1 MKQSNLKYSCLI
13 AVLYFGMN
21 VNAQTTPK
29 DTTAKEQKIE
39 EVVLIGYG
47 SQKKENV
54 TGSIGMVS
62 AKDLA
67 DKPNANP
74 ISSIQGRLAGVNIT
88 NTGTPGASP
97 RVDIRGVGSL
107 TGNTVFIVDGMI
119 TTDISYLNSQ
129 DIESMS
135 VLKDPSSLAIFG
147 AQAANGA
154 IIIKTKTG
162 KGKPVFNVNSYIGIK
177 KVTNIPKM
185 VNSDQYIQLYNEKLL
200 NDNNGDPTGS
210 ISRANFP
217 ADTNWYNEIFRT
229 SIINAND
236 FSATGSLGKLNYYGS
251 IGYLQ
256 DEGNLAAGQ
265 GINSGS
271 GFNRFNTKLNLS
283 YKITDNITIGDNF
296 SFSKMRTDVA
306 QNPLLDAYN
315 APPIF
320 SVMNGSTG
328 NYQFF
333 NGYSIPN
340 PRAKLDLYRSQVRQE
355 RLLNNIWGEL
365 KFLKDFTFRISYS
378 SDNYNPSQYEYTPTL
393 TYFPVDSQVKST
405 LITRNFRNSNYV
417 WDNTI
422 NWKKKFGNHNFDVLA
437 GFSRTRTT
445 LSQDY
450 WSARSVN
457 YDGTNGSLNI
467 ANGTDIV
474 HVEGIDRDDAVV
486 SGVFQ
491 DQQRIESF
499 FGRLNY
505 DYKGK
510 YLLNA
515 SLRRDAS
522 SQISVDR
529 ARTFPAVS
537 VGWVISKEDFMSE
550 QNVFNLLKL
559 RASYGELGNPNV
571 QRKFNANT
579 TIIGGGAYFGN
590 SGYPAQTIDKFVNP
604 NIGWETTVGKDVGLE
619 MALFNNKLKIDA
631 AYYDKDSKDVVYA
644 ITQGTVSGASNW
656 KDFYTNAYSFNNRG
670 FEVSV
675 NYNTK
680 LSDNVTFGIYGN
692 FTSLK
697 NEITSVYGG
706 SYLETGASLFGNSIV
721 RLQTGQAVGSY
732 YGYQVA
738 GVFQTDAEAVASG
751 QPGAKAGWF
760 KFADQDGN
768 GTIDTRDKTFLGSP
782 IPKGTYGF
790 GVNFNIYDF
799 DIAVDFQGV
808 FGNKIYNYNR
818 EQRFGNETWDLDMYN
833 NRWHGAGTSNTNAM
847 ITSNQSIILPN
858 SFYVEDGSYIRLR
871 NVQIGYNLP
880 KAFAKALSI
889 TKLRLYVS
897 AQNPWTSFKYHGF
910 SPEITNTD
918 RVQMGI
924 DNNIYPISAI
934 YTMGMNLT
942 F

>member
-13 AVLYFGMN
+13 AALYFGMN

-47 SQKKENV
+47 AQKKENV

-62 AKDLA
+62 AKDLS

-74 ISSIQGRLAGVNIT
+74 VSSIQGKLAGVNIT
-88 NTGTPGASP
+88 NTGTPGGSP

-119 TTDISYLNSQ
+119 TTDISFLNPQ

-154 IIIKTKTG
+154 VIIKTKTG
-162 KGKPVFNVNSYIGIK
+162 KGKPVFSVNSYLGIK

-185 VNSDQYIQLYNEKLL
+185 VNSDQYIELYNEKLL

-229 SIINAND
+229 SIINSND
-236 FSATGSLGKLNYYGS
+236 FSATGSIGKLNYYGS
-251 IGYLQ
+251 VGYLQ

-306 QNPLLDAYN
+306 QNPLLNAYN

-320 SVMNGSTG
+320 SVMNPATG
-328 NYQFF
+328 DYQFF

-340 PRAKLDLYRSQVRQE
+340 PRARLDLYRSQVRQE

-378 SDNYNPSQYEYTPTL
+378 SDNYSPSQYEYTPTL
-393 TYFPVDSQVKST
+393 NYVPVSSQVASS
-405 LITRNFRNSNYV
+405 LVTRNFRNRNYV

-422 NWKKKFGNHNFDVLA
+422 NWKKSFGNHHFDILA
-437 GFSRTRTT
+437 GFSRTRTS

-450 WSARSVN
+450 WAAKNVN

-474 HVEGIDRDDAVV
+474 HVEGVDRDDAVV
-486 SGVFQ
+486 TGVFQ

-499 FGRLNY
+499 FGRINY

-510 YLLNA
+510 YLVNA
-515 SLRRDAS
+515 SIRRDAS
-522 SQISVDR
+522 SQINVDR
-529 ARTFPAVS
+529 SKTFPAIS
-537 VGWVISKEDFMSE
+537 AGWVISKEDFMSE

-571 QRKFNANT
+571 GRGYTANT

-590 SGYPAQTIDKFVNP
+590 SGYPAQTIDKFIDP
-604 NIGWETTVGKDVGLE
+604 NIGWETTTGKDVGLE

-631 AYYDKDSKDVVYA
+631 AYYDKDSKNVVYGVN
-644 ITQGTVSGASNW
+644 QGTVSGASNW
-656 KDFYTNAYSFNNRG
+656 NNFVTNAYSFKNKG

-680 LSDNVTFGIYGN
+680 LSENVTFGIYGN

-721 RLQTGQAVGSY
+721 RLQSGQAVGSY

-738 GVFQTDAEAVASG
+738 GVFQTDAEAAASG

-768 GTIDTRDKTFLGSP
+768 GTIDSRDKTFLGSP

-790 GVNFNIYDF
+790 GVNFNVYDF

-871 NVQIGYNLP
+871 NVQVGYNLP
-880 KAFAKALSI
+880 KSLAQSLSL

-897 AQNPWTSFKYHGF
+897 AQNPWTSFKYNGF

-934 YTMGMNLT
+934 YTFGMNLT

>member
-1 MKQSNLKYSCLI
+1 MKQTNLKYSCLI

-21 VNAQTTPK
+21 VNGQVTPQ
-29 DTTAKEQKIE
+29 DTLPKEQKIE
-39 EVVLIGYG
+39 EVVMIGYG
-47 SQKKENV
+47 AQKKENV
-54 TGSIGMVS
+54 TGSIGIVS

-74 ISSIQGRLAGVNIT
+74 LSSVQGKLAGVNIT
-88 NTGTPGASP
+88 NVGTPGGSP

-119 TTDISYLNSQ
+119 TTDISYLNPQ

-154 IIIKTKTG
+154 VIIKTKTG
-162 KGKPVFNVNSYIGIK
+162 KGKPIFNVNSYIGFK
-177 KVTNIPKM
+177 KVTNVPKM
-185 VNSDQYIQLYNEKLL
+185 VNADQYIELYNEKLM
-200 NDNNGDPTGS
+200 NDNGSSAGS

-217 ADTNWYNEIFRT
+217 ADTDWFKEIFRT

-251 IGYLQ
+251 VGYLQ
-256 DEGNLAAGQ
+256 DEGNLAAGN

-271 GFNRFNTKLNLS
+271 GFNRFNSKLNLS
-283 YKITDNITIGDNF
+283 YKITDNITIGNNF

-306 QNPLLDAYN
+306 QNPLLDAYT

-320 SVMNGSTG
+320 PVFNSNTSD
-328 NYQFF
+328 YQFF

-355 RLLNNIWGEL
+355 RLLNNIWGEV
-365 KFLKDFTFRISYS
+365 KFLKDFTARISYS
-378 SDNYNPSQYEYTPTL
+378 TDNYSPSQYEYTPTL
-393 TYFPVDSQVKST
+393 TYVPVSNQVPST
-405 LITRNFRNSNYV
+405 LLTRNFRYRNYV

-422 NWKKKFGNHNFDVLA
+422 NWKKSFGNHNFDVLA

-445 LSQDY
+445 TSQDY
-450 WSARSVN
+450 WTSRGVQ
-457 YDGTNGSLNI
+457 YDGTNGSLNV
-467 ANGTDIV
+467 ASGTGQLYV
-474 HVEGIDRDDAVV
+474 SGIDRDDL
-486 SGVFQ
+486 GVDQ

-510 YLLNA
+510 YLVNA
-515 SLRRDAS
+515 SIRRDAS
-522 SQISVDR
+522 SQINVDR
-529 ARTFPAVS
+529 AKIFPAVS
-537 VGWVISKEDFMSE
+537 AGWVISKEDFMSE

-571 QRKFNANT
+571 KREFNQNIS
-579 TIIGGGAYFGN
+579 IIGGGAYFGN
-590 SGYPAQTIDKFVNP
+590 SGYPAATIDQFVDT
-604 NIGWETTVGKDVGLE
+604 NIGWETTVGKDIGLE

-631 AYYDKDSKDVVYA
+631 AYFDKDSKNVVY
-644 ITQGTVSGASNW
+644 TVFQGTVSGASNW
-656 KDFYTNAYSFNNRG
+656 NAFRTNAYSFNNRG
-670 FEVSV
+670 FEISA

-680 LSDNVTFGIYGN
+680 LSDNLSFGVYGN

-721 RLQTGQAVGSY
+721 RLQAGQAVGSY
-732 YGYQVA
+732 YGYDVA
-738 GVFQTDAEAVASG
+738 GVFQTDAEAAASG
-751 QPGAKAGWF
+751 QAGAKAGWF
-760 KFADQDGN
+760 KFKDQDGN
-768 GTIDTRDKTFLGSP
+768 GVIDSRDKTFLGSP

-790 GVNFNIYDF
+790 GVNFNIYAV

-818 EQRFGNETWDLDMYN
+818 EQRFGNETWDYDMYK
-833 NRWHGAGTSNTNAM
+833 NRWQGAGTSNTNSM
-847 ITSNQSIILPN
+847 ITSNQLIIAPN
-858 SFYVEDGSYIRLR
+858 SFFVEDGSYIRIR
-871 NVQIGYNLP
+871 NIQVGYNLP
-880 KAFAKALSI
+880 KDLAKSLSL

-897 AQNPWTSFKYHGF
+897 AQNPWTSFKYNGF
-910 SPEITNTD
+910 SPEINNTD

>member
-1 MKQSNLKYSCLI
+1 MKQRDLKYSCLI

-21 VNAQTTPK
+21 VNAQVTPK
-29 DTTAKEQKIE
+29 DSVQKEQKIE

-54 TGSIGMVS
+54 TGSIGTVS

-74 ISSIQGRLAGVNIT
+74 LSSIQGKLAGVNIT
-88 NTGTPGASP
+88 NSGTPGGSP
-97 RVDIRGVGSL
+97 KVDIRGVGSL
-107 TGNTVFIVDGMI
+107 SGNTVFIVDGMI
-119 TTDISYLNSQ
+119 TTDISYLSSQ

-154 IIIKTKTG
+154 VIIKTKTG
-162 KGKPVFNVNSYIGIK
+162 KGKPVYNFNSYLGIK

-185 VNSDQYIQLYNEKLL
+185 VNADQYIELYNEKLI
-200 NDNNGDPTGS
+200 NDTGSSTGS
-210 ISRANFP
+210 INRSQFP
-217 ADTNWYNEIFRT
+217 ADTDWYKEIFRT
-229 SIINAND
+229 SIINSND
-236 FSATGSLGKLNYYGS
+236 FSATGSLGKLNYYAS
-251 IGYLQ
+251 LGYLQ
-256 DEGNLAAGQ
+256 DEGNLAAGR

-271 GFNRFNTKLNLS
+271 GFNRFNSKLNLS

-306 QNPLLDAYN
+306 QNPVLTSFI

-320 SVMNGSTG
+320 SPMNPSTG
-328 NYQFF
+328 DYQYF
-333 NGYSIPN
+333 NGYSIAN
-340 PRAKLDLYRSQVRQE
+340 PRAMLDLYRSQIRQE
-355 RLLNNIWGEL
+355 RLLNNVWGEL

-378 SDNYNPSQYEYTPTL
+378 NDNYSPSQYEYTPTF
-393 TYFPVDSQVKST
+393 TYAPLANQVAST
-405 LITRNFRNSNYV
+405 LVTRNFRNRNYV

-422 NWKKKFGNHNFDVLA
+422 NWKKSLGNHNFDVLA
-437 GFSRTRTT
+437 GFSRTRTS

-450 WSARSVN
+450 VSAKNVH
-457 YDGTNGSLNI
+457 YDGTNGSLNV
-467 ANGTDIV
+467 ANGTDIIYV
-474 HVEGIDRDDAVV
+474 SGIDKDDNIA
-486 SGVFQ
+486 SAVFQ
-491 DQQRIESF
+491 DQQRIQSF
-499 FGRLNY
+499 FGRINY

-510 YLLNA
+510 YLVNA
-515 SLRRDAS
+515 SIRRDAS
-522 SQISVDR
+522 SQVSVDR
-529 ARTFPAVS
+529 SRTFPAIS
-537 VGWVISKEDFMSE
+537 AGWVISKEDFMSN

-559 RASYGELGNPNV
+559 RASYGELGNPNIG
-571 QRKFNANT
+571 RGYTANT
-579 TIIGGGAYFGN
+579 SLIAGGAYFGN
-590 SGYPAQTIDKFVNP
+590 TGYAAQTIDKFINP
-604 NIGWETTVGKDVGLE
+604 NIGWETTTGRDIGLE

-631 AYYDKDSKDVVYA
+631 AYYDKDSKNVVYGVN
-644 ITQGTVSGASNW
+644 QGTVSGASNW
-656 KDFYTNAYSFNNRG
+656 NNFVTNAYSFNNRG

-680 LSDNVTFGIYGN
+680 INDNIGLGVYGN

-721 RLQTGQAVGSY
+721 RLQSGQSVGSY
-732 YGYQVA
+732 YGYQVT
-738 GVFQTDAEAVASG
+738 GVFQTDAEAAASG

-760 KFADQDGN
+760 KFEDQDGN
-768 GTIDTRDKTFLGSP
+768 GVIDTRDKKFLGSP

-790 GVNFNIYDF
+790 GVNLNVYDF

-818 EQRFGNETWDLDMYN
+818 EQRYGNETWDLDMYN

-847 ITSNQSIILPN
+847 ITSNQSIILPS

-871 NVQIGYNLP
+871 NIQVGYNLP
-880 KAFAKALSI
+880 KEFAKALSI
-889 TKLRLYVS
+889 TKLRLYLS
-897 AQNPWTSFKYHGF
+897 AQNPWTSFKYSGF
-910 SPEITNTD
+910 SPEITNSD

-924 DNNIYPISAI
+924 DNNVYPISAI
-934 YTMGMNLT
+934 YTIGMNLT

>member
-1 MKQSNLKYSCLI
+1 
-13 AVLYFGMN
+13 MN
-21 VNAQTTPK
+21 VNAQVTPK
-29 DTTAKEQKIE
+29 KDSVTKEQKIE

-47 SQKKENV
+47 SQKKENI
-54 TGSIGMVS
+54 TGSIGLVS

-74 ISSIQGRLAGVNIT
+74 ISSIQGKLAGVNIT
-88 NTGTPGASP
+88 NSGTPGGSP

-119 TTDISYLNSQ
+119 TTDISYLSSQ

-162 KGKPVFNVNSYIGIK
+162 KGKPVYNFNSYFGIK

-185 VNSDQYIQLYNEKLL
+185 VNSDQYIELYNEKLM
-200 NDNNGDPTGS
+200 NDNGSSVGS
-210 ISRANFP
+210 ISRADYP
-217 ADTNWYNEIFRT
+217 ADTDWFKEIFRT
-229 SIINAND
+229 SIINSND
-236 FSATGSLGKLNYYGS
+236 FSATGSWKKLNYYAS
-251 IGYLQ
+251 VGYLQ

-271 GFNRFNTKLNLS
+271 GFNRFNTKVNLS

-306 QNPLLDAYN
+306 QNPLLTAFIT
-315 APPIF
+315 PPIF
-320 SVMNGSTG
+320 SVMDSNTG
-328 NYQFF
+328 DYQYF
-333 NGYSIPN
+333 NGYSTAN
-340 PRAKLDLYRSQVRQE
+340 PRASLDLYRSQVRQE

-378 SDNYNPSQYEYTPTL
+378 SDNYSPSQYEYTPVK
-393 TYFPVDSQVKST
+393 TYLPAASQGVSS
-405 LITRNFRNSNYV
+405 LITRNFRNRNYV

-422 NWKKKFGNHNFDVLA
+422 TWKKSLGNHNLEVLA

-450 WSARSVN
+450 SSAKNVH

-467 ANGTDIV
+467 ANGTDIIYV
-474 HVEGIDRDDAVV
+474 SGIDRDDNVV
-486 SGVFQ
+486 SGVDQ
-491 DQQRIESF
+491 DQQRIQSF
-499 FGRLNY
+499 FGRVNY

-515 SLRRDAS
+515 SIRRDAS
-522 SQISVDR
+522 SQINVDR
-529 ARTFPAVS
+529 SRTFPAVS
-537 VGWVISKEDFMSE
+537 AGWVISKEDFMSE

-571 QRKFNANT
+571 GRGFNQNVS
-579 TIIGGGAYFGN
+579 IIGGGAYFGN
-590 SGYPAQTIDKFVNP
+590 TGYPAATIDQFVDT
-604 NIGWETTVGKDVGLE
+604 NIGWETTTGKDVGLE

-631 AYYDKDSKDVVYA
+631 AYYDKDSKNIVYNVF
-644 ITQGTVSGASNW
+644 QGTVSGASNW
-656 KDFYTNAYSFNNRG
+656 NAYKTNAYSFNNKG

-675 NYNTK
+675 NYSNK
-680 LSDNVTFGIYGN
+680 INDNISFGVYGN
-692 FTSLK
+692 FASLK

-706 SYLETGASLFGNSIV
+706 SFLETGASLFGNSIV
-721 RLQTGQAVGSY
+721 RLQEGQAVGSY

-738 GVFQTDAEAVASG
+738 GVFQTDAEAAASG
-751 QPGAKAGWF
+751 QSGAKAGWF

-768 GTIDTRDKTFLGSP
+768 GIIDSRDKTFLGSP

-790 GVNFNIYDF
+790 GVNFNVYSF
-799 DIAVDFQGV
+799 DIGIDFQGV

-818 EQRFGNETWDLDMYN
+818 EQRYGNETWDLDMYN
-833 NRWHGAGTSNTNAM
+833 NRWHGAGTSNTNSM

-858 SFYVEDGSYIRLR
+858 SFYVEDGSYIRIR
-871 NVQIGYNLP
+871 NIQVGYNLP
-880 KAFAKALSI
+880 KTFAKALSI

-934 YTMGMNLT
+934 YTFGMNLT

>member
-1 MKQSNLKYSCLI
+1 MKQRDLKYSCLI

-21 VNAQTTPK
+21 VNAQVTPK
-29 DTTAKEQKIE
+29 DSAVKEQKIE

-54 TGSIGMVS
+54 TGSIGTVS

-74 ISSIQGRLAGVNIT
+74 LSSIQGKLAGVNIT
-88 NTGTPGASP
+88 NSGTPGGSP
-97 RVDIRGVGSL
+97 KVDIRGVGSL
-107 TGNTVFIVDGMI
+107 SGNTVFIVDGMI
-119 TTDISYLNSQ
+119 TTDISYLSSQ

-154 IIIKTKTG
+154 VIIKTKTG
-162 KGKPVFNVNSYIGIK
+162 KGKPVYNFNSYLGIK

-185 VNSDQYIQLYNEKLL
+185 VNSDQYIELYNEKLI
-200 NDNNGDPTGS
+200 NDTGS
-210 ISRANFP
+210 SAGSINRSQFP
-217 ADTNWYNEIFRT
+217 ADTDWYKEIFRT
-229 SIINAND
+229 SIINSND
-236 FSATGSLGKLNYYGS
+236 FSATGSLGKLNYYAS
-251 IGYLQ
+251 LGYLQ
-256 DEGNLAAGQ
+256 DEGNLAAGR

-271 GFNRFNTKLNLS
+271 GFNRFNSKLNLS

-306 QNPLLDAYN
+306 QNPVLTSFI

-320 SVMNGSTG
+320 APMNPSTG
-328 NYQFF
+328 DYQYF
-333 NGYSIPN
+333 NGYSIAN
-340 PRAKLDLYRSQVRQE
+340 PRAMLDLYRSQVRQE
-355 RLLNNIWGEL
+355 RLLNNVWGEL

-378 SDNYNPSQYEYTPTL
+378 NDNYSPSQYEYTPTFN
-393 TYFPVDSQVKST
+393 YVPVANQVASN
-405 LITRNFRNSNYV
+405 LVTRNFRNRNYV

-422 NWKKKFGNHNFDVLA
+422 NWKKSLGNHNFDILA
-437 GFSRTRTT
+437 GFSRTRTS

-450 WSARSVN
+450 VSAKNVH
-457 YDGTNGSLNI
+457 YDGTNGSLNV
-467 ANGTDIV
+467 ANGTDLVYIS
-474 HVEGIDRDDAVV
+474 GIDRYDLSVD
-486 SGVFQ
+486 Q
-491 DQQRIESF
+491 DQQRIQSF
-499 FGRLNY
+499 FGRINY

-510 YLLNA
+510 YLVNA
-515 SLRRDAS
+515 SIRRDAS
-522 SQISVDR
+522 SQISVER
-529 ARTFPAVS
+529 SKTFPAIS
-537 VGWVISKEDFMSE
+537 AGWVISKEDFMSE

-571 QRKFNANT
+571 TRKFNANT
-579 TIIGGGAYFGN
+579 SIIGGGAYFGN
-590 SGYPAQTIDKFVNP
+590 TGYPAQTIDLFIDP
-604 NIGWETTVGKDVGLE
+604 TIGWETTTGRDIGLE
-619 MALFNNKLKIDA
+619 IAFLNNKLKIDA
-631 AYYDKDSKDVVYA
+631 AYYDKDSKNVVYSVN
-644 ITQGTVSGASNW
+644 QGTVSGAANW
-656 KDFYTNAYSFNNRG
+656 NSFYTNAYSFNNKG

-680 LSDNVTFGIYGN
+680 INDNIGLGVYGN

-721 RLQTGQAVGSY
+721 RLQSGQSVGSY
-732 YGYQVA
+732 YGYQVT
-738 GVFQTDAEAVASG
+738 GVFQTDAEAAASG

-760 KFADQDGN
+760 KFEDQDGN
-768 GTIDTRDKTFLGSP
+768 GVIDSRDKKFLGSP

-790 GVNFNIYDF
+790 GVNVNIYDF

-818 EQRFGNETWDLDMYN
+818 EQRYGNETWDLDMYN
-833 NRWHGAGTSNTNAM
+833 NRWHGAGTSNTNSM
-847 ITSNQSIILPN
+847 ITSNQSVILPN

-871 NVQIGYNLP
+871 NIQLGYNLP
-880 KAFAKALSI
+880 KEFAKALSI
-889 TKLRLYVS
+889 TKLRLYLS
-897 AQNPWTSFKYHGF
+897 AQNPWTSFKYSGF
-910 SPEITNTD
+910 SPEITNSD

-924 DNNIYPISAI
+924 DNNVYPISAI
-934 YTMGMNLT
+934 YTIGMNLT

>member
-1 MKQSNLKYSCLI
+1 MKQRDLKYSCLI

-21 VNAQTTPK
+21 VNAQVTPK
-29 DTTAKEQKIE
+29 DSAVKEQKIE

-54 TGSIGMVS
+54 TGSIGTVS

-74 ISSIQGRLAGVNIT
+74 LSSIQGKLAGVNIT
-88 NTGTPGASP
+88 NSGTPGGSP
-97 RVDIRGVGSL
+97 KVDIRGVGSL
-107 TGNTVFIVDGMI
+107 SGNTVFIVDGMI
-119 TTDISYLNSQ
+119 TTDISYLSSQ

-154 IIIKTKTG
+154 VIIKTKTG
-162 KGKPVFNVNSYIGIK
+162 KGKPVYNFNSYLGIK

-185 VNSDQYIQLYNEKLL
+185 VNADQYIELYNEKLI
-200 NDNNGDPTGS
+200 NDTGSSTGS
-210 ISRANFP
+210 INRSQFP
-217 ADTNWYNEIFRT
+217 ADTDWYKEIFRT
-229 SIINAND
+229 SIINSND
-236 FSATGSLGKLNYYGS
+236 FSATGSLGKLNYYAS
-251 IGYLQ
+251 LGYLQ
-256 DEGNLAAGQ
+256 DEGNLAAGR

-271 GFNRFNTKLNLS
+271 GFNRFNSKLNLS

-306 QNPLLDAYN
+306 QNPVLTSFI

-320 SVMNGSTG
+320 APMNPSTG
-328 NYQFF
+328 DYQYF
-333 NGYSIPN
+333 NGYSIAN
-340 PRAKLDLYRSQVRQE
+340 PRAMLDLYRSQIRQE
-355 RLLNNIWGEL
+355 RLLNNVWGEL

-378 SDNYNPSQYEYTPTL
+378 NDNYSPSQYEYTPTF
-393 TYFPVDSQVKST
+393 TYAPIANQVAST
-405 LITRNFRNSNYV
+405 LITRNFRNRNYV

-422 NWKKKFGNHNFDVLA
+422 NWKKSLGNHNFDVLA
-437 GFSRTRTT
+437 GFSRTRTS

-450 WSARSVN
+450 VSAKNVH
-457 YDGTNGSLNI
+457 YDGTNGSLNV
-467 ANGTDIV
+467 ANGTDIIYV
-474 HVEGIDRDDAVV
+474 SGIDKDDNIA
-486 SGVFQ
+486 SAVFQ
-491 DQQRIESF
+491 DQQRIQSF
-499 FGRLNY
+499 FGRINY

-510 YLLNA
+510 YLVNA
-515 SLRRDAS
+515 SIRRDAS
-522 SQISVDR
+522 SQVSVDR
-529 ARTFPAVS
+529 SRTFPAIS
-537 VGWVISKEDFMSE
+537 AGWVISKEDFMSN

-559 RASYGELGNPNV
+559 RASYGELGNPNIG
-571 QRKFNANT
+571 RGYTANT
-579 TIIGGGAYFGN
+579 SLIAGGAYFGN
-590 SGYPAQTIDKFVNP
+590 TGYPAQTIDKFIDP
-604 NIGWETTVGKDVGLE
+604 EIGWETTTGRDIGLE

-631 AYYDKDSKDVVYA
+631 AYYDKDSKNVVYGVN
-644 ITQGTVSGASNW
+644 QGTVSGASNW
-656 KDFYTNAYSFNNRG
+656 NNFVTNAYSFNNRG

-680 LSDNVTFGIYGN
+680 INDNIGLGVYGN

-721 RLQTGQAVGSY
+721 RLQSGQSVGSY
-732 YGYQVA
+732 YGYQVT
-738 GVFQTDAEAVASG
+738 GVFQTDAEAAASG

-760 KFADQDGN
+760 KFEDQDGN
-768 GTIDTRDKTFLGSP
+768 GVIDTRDKKFLGSP

-790 GVNFNIYDF
+790 GVNLNVYDF

-818 EQRFGNETWDLDMYN
+818 EQRYGNETWDLDMYN

-847 ITSNQSIILPN
+847 ITSNQSIILPS

-871 NVQIGYNLP
+871 NVQVGYNLP
-880 KAFAKALSI
+880 KEFAKALSI
-889 TKLRLYVS
+889 TKLRLYLS
-897 AQNPWTSFKYHGF
+897 AQNPWTSFKYSGF
-910 SPEITNTD
+910 SPEITNSD

-924 DNNIYPISAI
+924 DNNVYPISAI
-934 YTMGMNLT
+934 YTIGMNLT

>member
-13 AVLYFGMN
+13 AALYFGMN

>member
-1 MKQSNLKYSCLI
+1 MKQTNLKYSCLI

-21 VNAQTTPK
+21 VNGQVAPK
-29 DTTAKEQKIE
+29 DTAAKEQKIE

-47 SQKKENV
+47 TQKKENI
-54 TGSIGMVS
+54 TGSIGLVT

-67 DKPNANP
+67 DKPNSNP
-74 ISSIQGRLAGVNIT
+74 LSSVQGKLAGVNIT
-88 NTGTPGASP
+88 NTGTPGGSP

-119 TTDISYLNSQ
+119 TTDISYLNPQ

-154 IIIKTKTG
+154 VIIKTKTG
-162 KGKPVFNVNSYIGIK
+162 KGKPVYNFNSYIGFK

-185 VNSDQYIQLYNEKLL
+185 VNSDQYIELYNEKLI
-200 NDNNGDPTGS
+200 NDNGSSTGS

-217 ADTNWYNEIFRT
+217 ADTDWYKEIFRT

-236 FSATGSLGKLNYYGS
+236 FSATGSIGKLNYYGS
-251 IGYLQ
+251 LGYLQ
-256 DEGNLAAGQ
+256 DEGNLAAGS

-271 GFNRFNTKLNLS
+271 GFNRFNSKLNLS
-283 YKITDNITIGDNF
+283 YKITDNITIGNNF
-296 SFSKMRTDVA
+296 SFSKMRTDISA
-306 QNPLLDAYN
+306 NPLLTAFI

-320 SVMNGSTG
+320 STINPATG
-328 NYQFF
+328 DYQYFD
-333 NGYSIPN
+333 GYNIAN
-340 PRAKLDLYRSQVRQE
+340 PRAQLDLYRSQRREE
-355 RLLNNIWGEL
+355 RLLNNVFGEV
-365 KFLKDFTFRISYS
+365 KFLKDFTARISYS
-378 SDNYNPSQYEYTPTL
+378 SDSYSPSQYEFTPTL
-393 TYFPVDSQVKST
+393 TYIPDDKETPST
-405 LITRNFRNSNYV
+405 LVTRNYRNRNYV

-422 NWKKKFGNHNFDVLA
+422 NWKKSFGNHNFDVLA
-437 GFSRTRTT
+437 GFSRTRTSV
-445 LSQDY
+445 SQDY
-450 WSARSVN
+450 WSARGVN
-457 YDGTNGSLNI
+457 YNGTNESLNI
-467 ANGTDIV
+467 NNGTGLV
-474 HVEGIDRDDAVV
+474 HHIIDVPDLNVD
-486 SGVFQ
+486 Q

-510 YLLNA
+510 YLING
-515 SLRRDAS
+515 SIRRDAS
-522 SQISVDR
+522 SQVSVDR
-529 ARTFPAVS
+529 ARVFPAVS
-537 VGWVISKEDFMSE
+537 AGWVVSKEDFMSG

-559 RASYGELGNPNV
+559 RASYGELGNPNIG
-571 QRKFNANT
+571 RGYTAN
-579 TIIGGGAYFGN
+579 ISQILSGAYFGN
-590 SGYPAQTIDKFVNP
+590 VGAPATTVDQFIDP
-604 NIGWETTVGKDVGLE
+604 NIGWETTTGKDVGIE

-631 AYYDKDSKDVVYA
+631 AYYDKDSKNVVYGVN
-644 ITQGTVSGASNW
+644 QGTVSGAANW
-656 KDFYTNAYSFNNRG
+656 RNFVTNAYSFNNRG

-680 LSDNVTFGIYGN
+680 LSDNVSFGVYGN

-697 NEITSVYGG
+697 NEITSVYLD
-706 SYLETGASLFGNSIV
+706 SYLETGASLFGNSII
-721 RLQTGQAVGSY
+721 RLEKGHAVGSY
-732 YGYQVA
+732 YGYDVA
-738 GVFQTDAEAVASG
+738 GVFQTDAEAAASG

-768 GTIDTRDKTFLGSP
+768 GVIDTRDKTFLGSP

-790 GVNFNIYDF
+790 GVNFNVYAF

-818 EQRFGNETWDLDMYN
+818 EQRYGNETWDLDMYN
-833 NRWHGAGTSNTNAM
+833 NRWNGAGTSNTNSM
-847 ITSNQSIILPN
+847 ITSNQLIIAPN
-858 SFYVEDGSYIRLR
+858 SFYVEDGSYIRIR
-871 NVQIGYNLP
+871 NIQVGYNLP
-880 KAFAKALSI
+880 KSFANALSI

-897 AQNPWTSFKYHGF
+897 AQNPWTSFKYNGF

>member
-1 MKQSNLKYSCLI
+1 MKQRDLKYSCLI

-21 VNAQTTPK
+21 VNAQVTPK
-29 DTTAKEQKIE
+29 DSAVKEQKIE

-54 TGSIGMVS
+54 TGSIGTVS

-74 ISSIQGRLAGVNIT
+74 LSSIQGKLAGVNIT
-88 NTGTPGASP
+88 NSGTPGGSP
-97 RVDIRGVGSL
+97 KVDIRGVGSL
-107 TGNTVFIVDGMI
+107 SGNTVFIVDGMI
-119 TTDISYLNSQ
+119 TTDISYLSSQ

-154 IIIKTKTG
+154 VIIKTKTG
-162 KGKPVFNVNSYIGIK
+162 KGKPVYNFNSYLGFK

-185 VNSDQYIQLYNEKLL
+185 VNADQYIELYNEKLI
-200 NDNNGDPTGS
+200 NDTGS
-210 ISRANFP
+210 SAGSINRSQFP
-217 ADTNWYNEIFRT
+217 ADTDWYKEIFRT
-229 SIINAND
+229 SIINSND
-236 FSATGSLGKLNYYGS
+236 FSATGSLGKLNYYAS
-251 IGYLQ
+251 LGYLQ
-256 DEGNLAAGQ
+256 DEGSLAAGR

-271 GFNRFNTKLNLS
+271 GFNRFNSKLNLS

-306 QNPLLDAYN
+306 QNPVLTSFI

-320 SVMNGSTG
+320 APMNASTG
-328 NYQFF
+328 DYQYF
-333 NGYSIPN
+333 NGYSIAN
-340 PRAKLDLYRSQVRQE
+340 PRAMLDLYRSQIRQE
-355 RLLNNIWGEL
+355 RLLNNVWGEL

-378 SDNYNPSQYEYTPTL
+378 NDNYSPSQYEYTPTF
-393 TYFPVDSQVKST
+393 TYAPLANQVAST
-405 LITRNFRNSNYV
+405 LVTRNFRNRNYV

-422 NWKKKFGNHNFDVLA
+422 NWKKSLGNHNFDVLA
-437 GFSRTRTT
+437 GFSRTRTS

-450 WSARSVN
+450 VSAKNVH
-457 YDGTNGSLNI
+457 YDGTNGSLNV
-467 ANGTDIV
+467 ANGTDLVYI
-474 HVEGIDRDDAVV
+474 
-486 SGVFQ
+486 SGVDRSDLNINQ
-491 DQQRIESF
+491 DQQRIQSF
-499 FGRLNY
+499 FGRINY

-510 YLLNA
+510 YLVNA
-515 SLRRDAS
+515 SIRRDAS
-522 SQISVDR
+522 SQVSVDR
-529 ARTFPAVS
+529 SRTFPAIS
-537 VGWVISKEDFMSE
+537 AGWVISKEDFMSN

-559 RASYGELGNPNV
+559 RASYGELGNPNIG
-571 QRKFNANT
+571 RGYTANT
-579 TIIGGGAYFGN
+579 SLIAGGAYYGN
-590 SGYPAQTIDKFVNP
+590 TGYPAQTIDQFINP
-604 NIGWETTVGKDVGLE
+604 NIGWETTTGRDVGLE

-631 AYYDKDSKDVVYA
+631 AYYDKDSKNVVYGVN
-644 ITQGTVSGASNW
+644 QGTVSGAANW
-656 KDFYTNAYSFNNRG
+656 NNFVTNAYSFNNRG

-680 LSDNVTFGIYGN
+680 ISDNIGLGVYGN

-721 RLQTGQAVGSY
+721 RLQSGQSVGSY
-732 YGYQVA
+732 YGYQVT
-738 GVFQTDAEAVASG
+738 GVFQTDAEAAASG

-760 KFADQDGN
+760 KFEDQDGN
-768 GTIDTRDKTFLGSP
+768 GVIDTRDKKFLGSP

-790 GVNFNIYDF
+790 GVNVNVYDF

-818 EQRFGNETWDLDMYN
+818 EQRYGNETWDLDMYN

-847 ITSNQSIILPN
+847 ITSNQSIILPS

-871 NVQIGYNLP
+871 NIQLGYNLP
-880 KAFAKALSI
+880 REFAKALSI
-889 TKLRLYVS
+889 TKLRLYLS
-897 AQNPWTSFKYHGF
+897 AQNPWTSFKYSGF
-910 SPEITNTD
+910 SPEITNSD

-924 DNNIYPISAI
+924 DNNVYPISAI
-934 YTMGMNLT
+934 YTIGMNLT

>member
-1 MKQSNLKYSCLI
+1 MKQTNLKYSCLI

-21 VNAQTTPK
+21 VNGQVAPK
-29 DTTAKEQKIE
+29 DTVAKEQKIE

-47 SQKKENV
+47 TQKKENI
-54 TGSIGMVS
+54 TGSIGLVT

-67 DKPNANP
+67 DKPNSNP
-74 ISSIQGRLAGVNIT
+74 LSSVQGKLAGVNIT
-88 NTGTPGASP
+88 NTGTPGGSP

-119 TTDISYLNSQ
+119 TTDISYLNPQ

-154 IIIKTKTG
+154 VIIKTKTG
-162 KGKPVFNVNSYIGIK
+162 KGKPVYNFNSYIGFK

-185 VNSDQYIQLYNEKLL
+185 VNSDQYIELYNEKLI
-200 NDNNGDPTGS
+200 NDNGSSAGS

-217 ADTNWYNEIFRT
+217 ADTDWYKEIFRT

-236 FSATGSLGKLNYYGS
+236 FSATGSIGKLNYYGS
-251 IGYLQ
+251 LGYLQ
-256 DEGNLAAGQ
+256 DEGNLAAGS

-271 GFNRFNTKLNLS
+271 GFNRFNSKLNLS
-283 YKITDNITIGDNF
+283 YKITDNITDNITIGNNF
-296 SFSKMRTDVA
+296 SFSKMRTDISA
-306 QNPLLDAYN
+306 NPLLTAFI

-320 SVMNGSTG
+320 STINPTTG
-328 NYQFF
+328 DYQYFD
-333 NGYSIPN
+333 GYNIAN
-340 PRAKLDLYRSQVRQE
+340 PRAQLDLYRSQRREE
-355 RLLNNIWGEL
+355 RLLNNVFGEV
-365 KFLKDFTFRISYS
+365 KFLKDFTARISYS
-378 SDNYNPSQYEYTPTL
+378 SDSYSPSQYEFTPTL
-393 TYFPVDSQVKST
+393 TYIPDDKETPST
-405 LITRNFRNSNYV
+405 LVTRNYRNRNYV

-422 NWKKKFGNHNFDVLA
+422 NWKKSFGNHNFDVLA
-437 GFSRTRTT
+437 GFSRTRTSV
-445 LSQDY
+445 SQDY
-450 WSARSVN
+450 WSARGVN
-457 YDGTNGSLNI
+457 YNGTNESLNI
-467 ANGTDIV
+467 NNGTGLV
-474 HVEGIDRDDAVV
+474 HHIIDVPDLNVD
-486 SGVFQ
+486 Q

-510 YLLNA
+510 YLING
-515 SLRRDAS
+515 SIRRDAS
-522 SQISVDR
+522 SQVSVDR
-529 ARTFPAVS
+529 ARVFPAVS
-537 VGWVISKEDFMSE
+537 AGWVVSKEDFMSG

-559 RASYGELGNPNV
+559 RASYGELGNPNIG
-571 QRKFNANT
+571 RGYTAN
-579 TIIGGGAYFGN
+579 ISQILSGAYFGN
-590 SGYPAQTIDKFVNP
+590 VGAPATTVDQFIDP
-604 NIGWETTVGKDVGLE
+604 NIGWETTTGKDVGIE

-631 AYYDKDSKDVVYA
+631 AYYDKDSKNVVYGVN
-644 ITQGTVSGASNW
+644 QGTVSGAANW
-656 KDFYTNAYSFNNRG
+656 RNFVTNAYSFNNRG

-680 LSDNVTFGIYGN
+680 LSDNVSFGVYGN

-697 NEITSVYGG
+697 NEITSVYLD
-706 SYLETGASLFGNSIV
+706 SYLETGASLFGNSII
-721 RLQTGQAVGSY
+721 RLEKGHAVGSY
-732 YGYQVA
+732 YGYDVA
-738 GVFQTDAEAVASG
+738 GVFQTDAEAAASG

-768 GTIDTRDKTFLGSP
+768 GVIDTRDKTFLGSP

-790 GVNFNIYDF
+790 GVNFNVYAF

-818 EQRFGNETWDLDMYN
+818 EQRYGNETWDLDMYN
-833 NRWHGAGTSNTNAM
+833 NRWNGAGTSNTNSM
-847 ITSNQSIILPN
+847 ITSNQLIIAPN
-858 SFYVEDGSYIRLR
+858 SFYVEDGSYIRIR
-871 NVQIGYNLP
+871 NIQVGYNLP
-880 KAFAKALSI
+880 KSFANALSI

-897 AQNPWTSFKYHGF
+897 AQNPWTSFKYNGF

>member
-1 MKQSNLKYSCLI
+1 MKQTNLKYSCLI

-21 VNAQTTPK
+21 VNGQVAPK
-29 DTTAKEQKIE
+29 DTVTKEQKIE

-47 SQKKENV
+47 TQKKENI
-54 TGSIGMVS
+54 TGSIGLVT

-67 DKPNANP
+67 DKPNSNP
-74 ISSIQGRLAGVNIT
+74 LSSVQGKLAGVNIT
-88 NTGTPGASP
+88 NTGTPGGSP

-119 TTDISYLNSQ
+119 TTDISYLNPQ

-154 IIIKTKTG
+154 VIIKTKTG
-162 KGKPVFNVNSYIGIK
+162 KGKPVYNFNSYIGFK

-185 VNSDQYIQLYNEKLL
+185 VNSDQYIELYNEKLI
-200 NDNNGDPTGS
+200 NDNGSSAGS

-217 ADTNWYNEIFRT
+217 ADTDWYKEIFRT

-236 FSATGSLGKLNYYGS
+236 FSATGSIGKLNYYGS
-251 IGYLQ
+251 LGYLQ
-256 DEGNLAAGQ
+256 DEGNLAAGS

-271 GFNRFNTKLNLS
+271 GFNRFNSKLNLS
-283 YKITDNITIGDNF
+283 YKITDNITIGNNF
-296 SFSKMRTDVA
+296 SFSKMRTDISA
-306 QNPLLDAYN
+306 NPLLTAFI

-320 SVMNGSTG
+320 STINPTTG
-328 NYQFF
+328 DYQYFD
-333 NGYSIPN
+333 GYNIAN
-340 PRAKLDLYRSQVRQE
+340 PRAQLDLYRSQRREE
-355 RLLNNIWGEL
+355 RLLNNVFGEV
-365 KFLKDFTFRISYS
+365 KFLKDFTARISYS
-378 SDNYNPSQYEYTPTL
+378 SDSYSPSQYEFTPTL
-393 TYFPVDSQVKST
+393 TYIPDDKETPST
-405 LITRNFRNSNYV
+405 LVTRNYRNRNYV

-422 NWKKKFGNHNFDVLA
+422 NWKKSFGNHNFDVLA
-437 GFSRTRTT
+437 GFSRTRTSV
-445 LSQDY
+445 SQDY
-450 WSARSVN
+450 WSARGVN
-457 YDGTNGSLNI
+457 YNGTNESLNI
-467 ANGTDIV
+467 NNGTGLV
-474 HVEGIDRDDAVV
+474 HHIIDVPDLNVD
-486 SGVFQ
+486 Q

-510 YLLNA
+510 YLING
-515 SLRRDAS
+515 SIRRDAS
-522 SQISVDR
+522 SQVSVDR
-529 ARTFPAVS
+529 ARVFPAVS
-537 VGWVISKEDFMSE
+537 AGWVVSKEDFMSG

-559 RASYGELGNPNV
+559 RASYGELGNPNIG
-571 QRKFNANT
+571 RGYTAN
-579 TIIGGGAYFGN
+579 ISQILSGAYFGN
-590 SGYPAQTIDKFVNP
+590 VGAPATTVDQFIDP
-604 NIGWETTVGKDVGLE
+604 NIGWETTTGKDVGIE

-631 AYYDKDSKDVVYA
+631 AYYDKDSKNVVYGVN
-644 ITQGTVSGASNW
+644 QGTVSGAANW
-656 KDFYTNAYSFNNRG
+656 RNFVTNAYSFNNRG

-680 LSDNVTFGIYGN
+680 LSDNVSFGVYGN

-697 NEITSVYGG
+697 NEITSVYLD
-706 SYLETGASLFGNSIV
+706 SYLETGASLFGNSII
-721 RLQTGQAVGSY
+721 RLEKGHAVGSY
-732 YGYQVA
+732 YGYDVA
-738 GVFQTDAEAVASG
+738 GVFQTDAEAAASG

-768 GTIDTRDKTFLGSP
+768 GVIDTRDKTFLGSP

-790 GVNFNIYDF
+790 GVNFNVYAF

-818 EQRFGNETWDLDMYN
+818 EQRYGNETWDLDMYN
-833 NRWHGAGTSNTNAM
+833 NRWNGAGTSNTNSM
-847 ITSNQSIILPN
+847 ITSNQLIIAPN
-858 SFYVEDGSYIRLR
+858 SFYVEDGSYIRIR
-871 NVQIGYNLP
+871 NIQVGYNLP
-880 KAFAKALSI
+880 KSFANALSI

-897 AQNPWTSFKYHGF
+897 AQNPWTSFKYNGF

>member
-1 MKQSNLKYSCLI
+1 MKQSDLKYSCLI

-21 VNAQTTPK
+21 VNAQTTPG
-29 DTTAKEQKIE
+29 DTVAKEQKIE
-39 EVVLIGYG
+39 EVVLVGYG
-47 SQKKENV
+47 TQKKENV
-54 TGSIGMVS
+54 TGSIGVVS

-74 ISSIQGRLAGVNIT
+74 LSSVQGKLAGVNIT
-88 NTGTPGASP
+88 NVGTPGGSP

-107 TGNTVFIVDGMI
+107 TGNTVFVVDGMI
-119 TTDISYLNSQ
+119 TTDISYLNPQ

-154 IIIKTKTG
+154 VIIKTKTG
-162 KGKPVFNVNSYIGIK
+162 KGKPVYNLNSYLGFK
-177 KVTNIPKM
+177 KVTNVPKM
-185 VNSDQYIQLYNEKLL
+185 VNSDQYIELYNEKLI
-200 NDNNGDPTGS
+200 NDTGSSAGS
-210 ISRANFP
+210 ISRSNFP
-217 ADTNWYNEIFRT
+217 ADTDWFKEIFRT

-236 FSATGSLGKLNYYGS
+236 FSAMGSIGKLNYYGS
-251 IGYLQ
+251 VGYLQ
-256 DEGNLAAGQ
+256 DEGNLAAGR

-271 GFNRFNTKLNLS
+271 GFNRFNTKVNLS

-306 QNPLLDAYN
+306 QNPLLDAYT

-320 SVMNGSTG
+320 DVMNPTTG
-328 NYQFF
+328 DYQFF

-355 RLLNNIWGEL
+355 RLLNNIWGEA
-365 KFLKDFTFRISYS
+365 KFLKDFTARISYS
-378 SDNYNPSQYEYTPTL
+378 TDNYNPSQYEYTPTQ
-393 TYFPVDSQVKST
+393 TYLPIANQVPST
-405 LITRNFRNSNYV
+405 LVTRNFRNSNYV

-422 NWKKKFGNHNFDVLA
+422 NWRKKFGNHNFDVLA

-450 WSARSVN
+450 ASSRDVP
-457 YDGTNGSLNI
+457 YDGTNGSLNVT
-467 ANGTDIV
+467 NGINQIYV
-474 HVEGIDRDDAVV
+474 SGIDRNDAVV
-486 SGVFQ
+486 SGVEQ

-515 SLRRDAS
+515 SIRRDAS
-522 SQISVDR
+522 SQINVDR
-529 ARTFPAVS
+529 AKIFPAVS
-537 VGWVISKEDFMSE
+537 AGWVISKENFMSE

-571 QRKFNANT
+571 GRGFNENIS
-579 TIIGGGAYFGN
+579 IIGGGAYFGT
-590 SGYPAQTIDKFVNP
+590 SGYPAATIDQFVDTS
-604 NIGWETTVGKDVGLE
+604 IGWETTVGRDVGLE
-619 MALFNNKLKIDA
+619 MAMFNNKLKIDA
-631 AYYDKDSKDVVYA
+631 AYFDKDSKDVVY
-644 ITQGTVSGASNW
+644 TVFQGTVSGAANW
-656 KDFYTNAYSFNNRG
+656 NAFRTNAYSFNNRG
-670 FEVSV
+670 FEVSA
-675 NYNTK
+675 NYNSE
-680 LSDNVTFGIYGN
+680 LSDNVSFGVYGN
-692 FTSLK
+692 FTSLR

-721 RLQTGQAVGSY
+721 RLQAGQAVGSY
-732 YGYQVA
+732 YGYDVA
-738 GVFQTDAEAVASG
+738 GVFQTDAEAAASG
-751 QPGAKAGWF
+751 QAGAKAGWF
-760 KFADQDGN
+760 KFTDQDGN
-768 GTIDTRDKTFLGSP
+768 GLIDSRDKTFLGSP

-790 GVNFNIYDF
+790 GVNFNVYAV

-818 EQRFGNETWDLDMYN
+818 EQRFGNETWDLDMYE
-833 NRWHGAGTSNTNAM
+833 NRWQGAGTSNTNSM

-858 SFYVEDGSYIRLR
+858 SFYVEDGSYIRIR
-871 NVQIGYNLP
+871 NIQIGYNLP
-880 KAFAKALSI
+880 KDLAKSLSL

-897 AQNPWTSFKYHGF
+897 AQNPWTSFKYNGF
-910 SPEITNTD
+910 SPEINSSD
-918 RVQMGI
+918 RVNMGI